1 MASQAQHQSHDRD
14 VCCAIC
20 AGPLRSIERWVDI
33 GLLRQRNTMPF
44 DNPQDRSQHKW
55 KSAIEQTCTIY
66 DPSIVSESSA
76 KWTSELHVIS
86 IGLTITEGYLSGTGF
101 IKPNGNACFHRN
113 LKDPPT
119 APMLEAPCYFDPR
132 AIRNSL
138 PVFPVHMC
146 CLEIFMLVIDEL
158 AGLNSLN
165 RLSLY
170 GAMKHLVEPVER
182 VRLTINYGNPPPS
195 NSNKWQS
202 KSGEEYF
209 VAFPFSISPNK
220 DLFCALLGPQF
231 AFPAIPHDFR
241 PHIRSDPFGTISLE
255 LACKIGYYL
264 PTKSIFNLLKASG
277 AAHMLLSKDYVFWG
291 NIIQREMPWFYELH
305 GFIQEGLTKG
315 RDVKGMLRWAD
326 RATTPKLG
334 LEHWMLGLA
343 NRRRIWGAC
352 EDLATHY
359 ISRLPPSGV

>member
-1 MASQAQHQSHDRD
+1 MAAQAQRQSRDRD
-14 VCCAIC
+14 VCCAIF

-44 DNPQDRSQHKW
+44 DNSQDRSQHKW
-55 KSAIEQTCTIY
+55 KSAFEETCTIY
-66 DPSIVSESSA
+66 DPSLVSESSA
-76 KWTSELHVIS
+76 QWTSELHVIS

-113 LKDPPT
+113 LKDPPS
-119 APMLEAPCYFDPR
+119 APMLEAPCYVDPR
-132 AIRNSL
+132 ALRNSL

-158 AGLNSLN
+158 AGLDSLN
-165 RLSLY
+165 WLSLY

-182 VRLTINYGNPPPS
+182 QIAVEI
-195 NSNKWQS
+195 W
-202 KSGEEYF
+202 EEYF

-231 AFPAIPHDFR
+231 GFPAITHDFR
-241 PHIRSDPFGTISLE
+241 PHIR
-255 LACKIGYYL
+255 
-264 PTKSIFNLLKASG
+264 
-277 AAHMLLSKDYVFWG
+277 KDYVFWG

-326 RATTPKLG
+326 RVTTPKFELK
-334 LEHWMLGLA
+334 HWMLGLA
-343 NRRRIWGAC
+343 NRRRIWAAC